1 MRSSAA
7 PQEQETGEVLKTPE
21 QFIDDRLMR
30 IDDAAYIVLMGNKK
44 SLRSVD
50 IVSTSVSSGDR
61 MKYVLRVTWKR
72 AKYLTETMATQMA
85 GILSGYHK
93 FSNVEVTTS
102 EKRLIMIEMYDDK
115 ERLEELA
122 NLPFELA
129 SLDDWTV

>member
-30 IDDAAYIVLMGNKK
+30 IDDVAYIVLMGNKK

-61 MKYVLRVTWKR
+61 IKYVLRVTWKR

-102 EKRLIMIEMYDDK
+102 EKRLIVIEMYDDK

-129 SLDDWTV
+129 SLDDWPV